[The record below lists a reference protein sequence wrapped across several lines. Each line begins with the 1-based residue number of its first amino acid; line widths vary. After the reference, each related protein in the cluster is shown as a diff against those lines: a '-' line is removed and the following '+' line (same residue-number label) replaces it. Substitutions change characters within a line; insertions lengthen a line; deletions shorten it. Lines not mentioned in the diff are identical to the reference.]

1 MGYSGYG
8 GYGYRD
14 GVRIETASDALITP
28 DSVNHGVPGGF
39 PPSELMVAANGET
52 GAAIN
57 GHVVIGDGPVFV
69 SLYKHMLSVYLLAD
83 GVFHDQNLETIG
95 VDLLDEVVIDF
106 GDGTCSLDQDRMVE
120 RTDMLRFEIEGHVI
134 EYRMV
139 AHPRWVQHAR
149 ITQPDGT
156 VWTGFC
162 GLEIGA
168 GHEDEDDDA
177 TPVIERSHL
186 ALFGE

>member
-95 VDLLDEVVIDF
+95 VDLPDEVVIDF

-186 ALFGE
+186 ALFGK

>member
-14 GVRIETASDALITP
+14 GVRIENASDALITP
-28 DSVNHGVPGGF
+28 DSVNHGVPGGL
-39 PPSELMVAANGET
+39 PPADLMRAANGET

-69 SLYKHMLSVYLLAD
+69 SLYKHTLGIYLLAD
-83 GVFHDQNLETIG
+83 SAFHEQNPETIG
-95 VDLLDEVVIDF
+95 VELPDGVVLDF
-106 GDGTCSLDQDRMVE
+106 GDGTAMLCQDRLVE
-120 RTDMLRFEIEGHVI
+120 TTETLRFEIEGHVI
-134 EYRMV
+134 EYRLV

-168 GHEDEDDDA
+168 GHEDEDDDSTA
-177 TPVIERSHL
+177 VIERSHL
-186 ALFGE
+186 ALFGD